1 MRNGYEGVSGAEWK
15 CLSGNCTKQT
25 YSQDTNTYKASDF
38 CDASKTDCT
47 ITLGVNWTEVST
59 KTMYINANIGLN
71 CRSGSGTSYSIVTA
85 YACGVPVKVRTKLVN
100 DWWYEVDDKCY
111 MSKGGKGSDGN
122 WKDYLVDSRSK
133 LTCPTSSGGSG
144 GSGGDSGEGKL
155 LNCTCNEDADCGVA
169 GGNLINLYCDTNMK
183 SGKTEKEGKYM
194 CAWKNKYKPNV
205 THWCWTR

>member
-1 MRNGYEGVSGAEWK
+1 
-15 CLSGNCTKQT
+15 
-25 YSQDTNTYKASDF
+25 
-38 CDASKTDCT
+38 
-47 ITLGVNWTEVST
+47 
-59 KTMYINANIGLN
+59 
-71 CRSGSGTSYSIVTA
+71 
-85 YACGVPVKVRTKLVN
+85 
-100 DWWYEVDDKCY
+100 
-111 MSKGGKGSDGN
+111 MSKGGTGSDGN

-144 GSGGDSGEGKL
+144 GSGGDSSEGKL